1 VIRQHLR
8 VFKFLEDLNFILKI
22 MLDEF
27 RNGSSMKLM
36 ALMLKEISRESVRG
50 SMEKYFES
58 DSIDLFLQDFQ
69 EKLNVFRIIFSGYTK
84 TTIGCPGFPEDF
96 RRRARAGLESSMG
109 GSLAARGHPRRTN
122 FEFEKWT

>member
-1 VIRQHLR
+1 V
-8 VFKFLEDLNFILKI
+8 VFKILKGLNFILKI

-36 ALMLKEISRESVRG
+36 ALLLQEISRESVRG

-69 EKLNVFRIIFSGYTK
+69 GKLNVFRIIFSGY
-84 TTIGCPGFPEDF
+84 
-96 RRRARAGLESSMG
+96 
-109 GSLAARGHPRRTN
+109 
-122 FEFEKWT
+122 